1 MQASD
6 KLREFAVP
14 GGVDLATA
22 LPPPK
27 EDFHALTVRQ
37 VRRWSPSLFSLV
49 LDRPASYRFI
59 AGQFAR
65 LGLPIGER
73 WVWRAYSIC
82 SSVYDE
88 HLEFLSIVVPDG
100 VFTQALKDIRVGDTL
115 CVDKRSFGT
124 LTTDRFR
131 EHRDLWMLATGTGL
145 APFVSILRDPHTWD
159 AFERVTLVHSVRQ
172 GAELAYREWLENFH
186 RDELFGEFAERFR
199 YVTVVTRE
207 TVPGSLGAR
216 ITELL
221 DSGELEPSVGYALTP
236 QRSAVM
242 LCGNPAMLRQLRQ
255 LLQDR
260 GLTIN
265 RKSSPGNILWE
276 NGFLAEDNRQSDL

>member
-14 GGVDLATA
+14 GGVDLTTA

-236 QRSAVM
+236 ERSAVM